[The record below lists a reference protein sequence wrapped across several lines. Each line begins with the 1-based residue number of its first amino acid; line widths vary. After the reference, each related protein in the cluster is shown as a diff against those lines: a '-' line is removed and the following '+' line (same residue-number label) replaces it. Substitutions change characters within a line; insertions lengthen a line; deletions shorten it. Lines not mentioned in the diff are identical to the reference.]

1 MTKAIVAAF
10 VLLAA
15 ADAAL
20 RVVSQPEPVKA
31 ETVQ

>member
-1 MTKAIVAAF
+1 MSKAIVAAF

-20 RVVSQPEPVKA
+20 RVVSPPEHVKVEA
-31 ETVQ
+31 VQ